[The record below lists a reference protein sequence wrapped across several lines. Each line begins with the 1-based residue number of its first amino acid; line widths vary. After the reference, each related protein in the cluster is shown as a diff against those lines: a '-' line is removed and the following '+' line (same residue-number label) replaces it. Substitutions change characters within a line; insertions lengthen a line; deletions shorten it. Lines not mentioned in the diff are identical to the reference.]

1 MGRGE
6 AGVLPAES
14 PTKALRGDGSVDDA
28 WGGGAFAGGTL
39 PQAHPGDGA
48 VLGYVERVACHGL
61 VLLPL
66 VPVLDVAENRSY
78 ILVTLDDHGLVR
90 HGEEIA
96 GANYFSLGREVI
108 IDARSPIAATTIAEA
123 IE

>member
-48 VLGYVERVACHGL
+48 VLGYAERVTGHGL

-66 VPVLDVAENRSY
+66 VPVLDVAE
-78 ILVTLDDHGLVR
+78 DHGLGFVHLDHLSFR
-90 HGEEIA
+90 GEIVEHA
-96 GANYFSLGREVI
+96 GL
-108 IDARSPIAATTIAEA
+108 ATHRPTVAEA
-123 IE
+123 VELLTIEPLLEL